1 MISYLKGDVTKPQG
15 SGRRI
20 IAHICNDRGGFG
32 KGVALALANR
42 WPNTKAYFKRWYASK
57 DDFELGATQL
67 VEVADDL
74 WVANMVAQHG
84 YKSPSNPT
92 PLDYEALQQCLTK
105 LAIEADTRQ
114 ASIHMPRIGCSLA
127 GGSWGKV
134 EPLIE
139 TTLRRHS
146 VCVYDL
152 QGGGVRFN
160 P

>member
-84 YKSPSNPT
+84 YKSPSNPL
-92 PLDYEALQQCLTK
+92 PLKLDALKACLK
-105 LAIEADTRQ
+105 QLAIEASARQ
-114 ASIHMPRIGCSLA
+114 ATVHMPKIGTGLA
-127 GGSWGKV
+127 GSSWDVV
-134 EPLIE
+134 EPVISDILSAVP
-139 TTLRRHS
+139 TFVYTL
-146 VCVYDL
+146 
-152 QGGGVRFN
+152 
-160 P
+160 